1 MPKRKGSARWE
12 GGLKTGKGSVSTET
26 GVLKEIPYNFPS
38 RFEEG
43 DQTNPEE
50 LIGAAHAA
58 CFSMALSGDL
68 EEAGYDPQ
76 SIETENTVT
85 LSLEGGEIA
94 ISKIEISTVA
104 SVPGIDDEEFQKIAE
119 GAKGGCPVS
128 KALTGVEFVLNA
140 SLK

>member
-26 GVLKEIPYNFPS
+26 GVLKDTPYNFPS

-85 LSLEGGEIA
+85 LSHKGGEIA